1 MENQISPLGWFLIIL
16 VVLLITSLYFSLFNK
31 LKDKKQDQA
40 WINSIQEAGK
50 TLKDPFRSEKS
61 KMEEL
66 AKSVGKIQSQS
77 GKSKNNNN
85 GDAEAGDL
93 M

>member
-16 VVLLITSLYFSLFNK
+16 VVLLITSLYFSLFSK
-31 LKDKKQDQA
+31 LKDKKQDQG

-50 TLKDPFRSEKS
+50 TLKDPFRSENS

-66 AKSVGKIQSQS
+66 ARSVENIQSQS
-77 GKSKNNNN
+77 GKLKNNN